1 MQKFMYSDVMAHGCF
16 AQGACGEHI
25 GALHMGAHGCTWLCT
40 WVAHRCIAH
49 GCTWLHMVAHGC
61 TWLHMVVGST

>member
-1 MQKFMYSDVMAHGCF
+1 MSALHMGDVMA
-16 AQGACGEHI
+16 QGAHGEHM